1 MKNVF
6 FSRIKGCIALM
17 FFMGLNVPSR
27 DRSAKSSVAF
37 KEIFSHVRINRRQLR
52 ATYRQSQWLPKWP
65 KMEAIASLQ
74 MSLSTAIRL
83 LLFQLRFELQQ
94 FQKKA
99 GS

>member
-6 FSRIKGCIALM
+6 FSRIKGCIA
-17 FFMGLNVPSR
+17 FYVFYGAKRSR
-27 DRSAKSSVAF
+27 DKSAKSSVAF
-37 KEIFSHVRINRRQLR
+37 KEIFSHARINRRQLR

-65 KMEAIASLQ
+65 KMEAIASVQ

-94 FQKKA
+94 FQKKQ
-99 GS
+99 GPK